1 MRPNDHCSDILV
13 KNVAAFCFRPNNQPE
28 SKMKRYELIVMAEEI
43 FRMPSIDCVAWF
55 LQASL
60 IQIYNEKGPS
70 GKEDKKTCAMCGGKD
85 HQEIV

>member
-55 LQASL
+55 L
-60 IQIYNEKGPS
+60 
-70 GKEDKKTCAMCGGKD
+70 
-85 HQEIV
+85 